1 MMKKSVLGSMKSRFK
16 NLPIQRKMIY
26 ALLFCIILPILLLG
40 VLTVRYIVR
49 LSEQNQY
56 EVQISQLIRA
66 GQEIEGLYTGV
77 TREAARLAGDSSVQA
92 IAEGNATGQDYWNAA
107 KSLEES
113 AGSIEYCCNISVSR
127 DGHVVFQRGENYI
140 GEGTGVE
147 GYESFSYWKPAGDLH
162 FQKGIRDITV
172 PVFSYHTAVLN
183 KITILREGMLNVYLR
198 ADELLETLAPYDDD
212 TMGNVFLFDREGEV
226 IAAQKGGQ
234 EEGFRYWEAFSEEK
248 DRERGYF
255 PISTSAGQEIALYT
269 RCGNS
274 GWYLFQIEKKPGFYS
289 VQLLFIIGAVVLCVL
304 FGMVYGMIQNKTMI
318 LPLRRLS
325 ERIDVVKTGVLEK
338 QEYETNKDEIGRVEK
353 GFEDM
358 VARVRGLIDQV
369 YVETIKR
376 QDAER
381 EALLAKMNPHFLYNS
396 LDSIHWLAYRNKDY
410 EVSEQLE
417 ALADVYRHIL
427 RFGEN
432 MITVSEELEFIDNY
446 LYLLESQMGER
457 VTFLRD
463 IPEELYG
470 YMVPK
475 LILQPLVENAVQ
487 HGLKDVPGG
496 GVVRIRM
503 RRRGERLLLWVLDNG
518 AGCDGRRVMEQI
530 HSRDGGQSFALRNID
545 ERVRLRFGE
554 ECGLLIYSKGA
565 GCIVRV
571 ALGVVQCQEP
581 AGICRQTTSER
592 QEGAWEP
599 GRPV

>member
-1 MMKKSVLGSMKSRFK
+1 MMRKSVLGSLKSRFK
-16 NLPIQRKMIY
+16 NLPIQKKMIY

-66 GQEIEGLYTGV
+66 GQDIEGLYTGV

-92 IAEGNATGQDYWNAA
+92 IAEGNATGRDYWNAA

-113 AGSIEYCCNISVSR
+113 AGSIEYCCNIAVSR

-147 GYESFSYWKPAGDLH
+147 GYESFSYWKPAGNLQ
-162 FQKGIRDITV
+162 FQMGIRDITL

-234 EEGFRYWEAFSEEK
+234 EEGGRYWEAFSEEK

-255 PISTSAGQEIALYT
+255 PISTAAGQEIALYT

-274 GWYLFQIEKKPGFYS
+274 GWYLFQIEKKPGLYS
-289 VQLLFIIGAVVLCVL
+289 VQLLFIIGALVLCVL
-304 FGMVYGMIQNKTMI
+304 FGVVYGMIQNKTMI
-318 LPLRRLS
+318 LPLRRLT

-358 VARVRGLIDQV
+358 VARVRELIDQV

-496 GVVRIRM
+496 GVVKIRM

-530 HSRDGGQSFALRNID
+530 HSCDGGQSFALRNID

-571 ALGVVQCQEP
+571 ALGVV
-581 AGICRQTTSER
+581 RR
-592 QEGAWEP
+592 
-599 GRPV
+599 

>member
-1 MMKKSVLGSMKSRFK
+1 MMRKSVLGSLKSRFK
-16 NLPIQRKMIY
+16 NLPIQKKMIY

-40 VLTVRYIVR
+40 FLTVRYIVR

-66 GQEIEGLYTGV
+66 GQDIEGLYTGV

-92 IAEGNATGQDYWNAA
+92 IAEGNATGRDYWNAA

-113 AGSIEYCCNISVSR
+113 AGSIEYCCNIAVSR

-147 GYESFSYWKPAGDLH
+147 GYESFSYWKPAGNLQ
-162 FQKGIRDITV
+162 FQMGIRDITL

-234 EEGFRYWEAFSEEK
+234 EEGGRYWEAFSEEK

-255 PISTSAGQEIALYT
+255 PISTAAGQEIALYT

-274 GWYLFQIEKKPGFYS
+274 GWYLFQIEKKPGLYS

-358 VARVRGLIDQV
+358 VARVRELIDQV

-496 GVVRIRM
+496 GVVKIRM
-503 RRRGERLLLWVLDNG
+503 RRRGEQLLLWVLDNG

-571 ALGVVQCQEP
+571 ALGVV
-581 AGICRQTTSER
+581 RR
-592 QEGAWEP
+592 
-599 GRPV
+599 